1 MGFSRRPAPGARAR
15 CRWRPLLSGAGARR
29 ALGAGRLA
37 PATSD
42 AHSSPPT
49 ASRGAA
55 DYDAVLTHSSD
66 KRLFQPLGSLKPS
79 GARLRGA
86 GGSSF
91 LDWILDLGRP
101 LGRTWIAGGGSFLD
115 WVPLRLQ
122 RLSCRQ

>member
-91 LDWILDLGRP
+91 LDWILDLGR
-101 LGRTWIAGGGSFLD
+101 TWIAGGGSFLD